1 MPAFNSLRSLWFL
14 PSLARSQR
22 GLRAASLL
30 GVSLLVAC
38 ATPNAPVPTP
48 SPVKAPVVVQ
58 KSPVRTAADKAAAP
72 APAPHPVSAASVAA
86 PGLSEPVVLI
96 APLDGGGPVGSPA
109 SDAGASTSPEPAP
122 TGLGK
127 PLAQGL
133 ASWYGPG
140 FHGRR
145 TANGERYDMHALT
158 AAHKTLPFGTRVR
171 VRSVHTGKEVV
182 VRINDRGPYKHQR
195 IIDLSLA
202 AITAL
207 GARHRGVTEVVLLRE

>member
-1 MPAFNSLRSLWFL
+1 MPHTSRQTARIRSR
-14 PSLARSQR
+14 P
-22 GLRAASLL
+22 
-30 GVSLLVAC
+30 
-38 ATPNAPVPTP
+38 
-48 SPVKAPVVVQ
+48 
-58 KSPVRTAADKAAAP
+58 RTASALLAFALAGCAVPHKVPAPAKAAAAPVTPTPPVTNAGGALSAAGGAWPDTRTP
-72 APAPHPVSAASVAA
+72 APL
-86 PGLSEPVVLI
+86 GEPVVSI
-96 APLDGGGPVGSPA
+96 GPLDGGDVVTANTVVGQPKA
-109 SDAGASTSPEPAP
+109 VRQ
-122 TGLGK
+122 GK
-127 PLAQGL
+127 ALAQGL

-158 AAHKTLPFGTRVR
+158 AAHKTLPFGTKVR

-207 GARHRGVTEVVLLRE
+207 GLRHRGVTEVVLLRE